1 MNFDQFDAF
10 APQFEKFSR
19 IQMRDG
25 VQKPALEIDAELSYG
40 SAKDKKTMAA
50 IQSLGPFGQGFADPN
65 ILMRNLQ
72 VLRTDILAG
81 TGLKL
86 LVQDDTGAKGE
97 LIFWRNAQYRHL
109 FTPGRRFDAVGC
121 PKSSSNP
128 RFPPSVHVKDIRFH
142 DASTPA

>member
-1 MNFDQFDAF
+1 
-10 APQFEKFSR
+10 
-19 IQMRDG
+19 
-25 VQKPALEIDAELSYG
+25 
-40 SAKDKKTMAA
+40 
-50 IQSLGPFGQGFADPN
+50 
-65 ILMRNLQ
+65 MRNLQ

-121 PKSSSNP
+121 PKPSSNP
-128 RFPPSVHVKDIRFH
+128 RFPPSVHLKDIRFQ